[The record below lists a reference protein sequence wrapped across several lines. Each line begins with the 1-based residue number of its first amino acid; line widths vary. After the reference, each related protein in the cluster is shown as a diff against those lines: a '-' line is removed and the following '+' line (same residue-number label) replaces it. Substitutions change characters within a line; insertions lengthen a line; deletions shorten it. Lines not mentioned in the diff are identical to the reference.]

1 MAASLI
7 GFTKVGRLVHD
18 QSFLCGANRAKE
30 YQAMDQVMNRFLSV
44 LYQNCLGPNKDAVR
58 IPNRSLKDGGEALG
72 FPVLCMG

>member
-1 MAASLI
+1 
-7 GFTKVGRLVHD
+7 
-18 QSFLCGANRAKE
+18 
-30 YQAMDQVMNRFLSV
+30 MDQVMNRFLSV